1 MNTLTR
7 GMRNAF
13 RNSIR
18 TLSIVIILGI
28 SIGLALT
35 MLLARQAVTTKID
48 SVKSSIGNTITISP
62 AGARGF
68 QGGGEPLTADS
79 VSKVKSVEHVVSV
92 TSTLQ
97 DRLTTENSTL
107 VSAIEAGSL
116 GRRNNSS
123 TDTAPP
129 SGVPGG
135 ASGGTTR
142 SFTPPVS
149 LVGVS
154 TLDGD
159 VLTGGGKITLSSGE
173 KIDATQ
179 DAAVALVGKD
189 LATKNSLSVGSTF
202 TAYDTVITVKGI
214 YDSGN
219 TFSNNSV
226 VMPLATVQ
234 RLSDQAG
241 QVSSAIVQVD
251 SISTINAATTAIK
264 SVLGTTA
271 DVVNQQD
278 TSAQALEPLE
288 NISTISLYS
297 LIGAIVAGAVII
309 LLTMLMIVRE
319 RRREVG
325 VLKAIGASNAR
336 IVAQF
341 VVEAVTFTMLGAVL
355 GLVIG
360 VFGSNPVTKALV
372 SSSSSSSPETM
383 TQFGRLGGGAGR
395 GLARIAGG
403 AGATL
408 QNIQTTVG
416 WQILLYG
423 LGVAIVIAILGS
435 AIPAWLISKVRPAE
449 VMRAE

>member
-7 GMRNAF
+7 GIRNAF

-18 TLSIVIILGI
+18 TLSIVIVLGI

-35 MLLARQAVTTKID
+35 MLLARQAVSAKIE

-68 QGGGEPLTADS
+68 QGGGEPLTSDEIA
-79 VSKVKSVEHVVSV
+79 KAAGIAHVTSV
-92 TSTLQ
+92 TSIIQ

-107 VSAIEAGSL
+107 VSAVDAGSL
-116 GRRNNSS
+116 GRRFNGGEGNA
-123 TDTAPP
+123 APP
-129 SGVPGG
+129 AGAQGG
-135 ASGGTTR
+135 PAGGTNR

-154 TLDGD
+154 SLDGE
-159 VLTGGGKITLSSGE
+159 VLTGGGKISLSSGD
-173 KIDATQ
+173 KIDVTS
-179 DAAVALVGKD
+179 DNNEALVGKD
-189 LATKNSLSVGSTF
+189 LATKNNLSSGSTF
-202 TAYDTVITVKGI
+202 TAYDATITVKGI

-219 TFSNNSV
+219 TFSNNAV
-226 VMPLATVQ
+226 VLPLKAAQ
-234 RLSDQAG
+234 RLSSQTG
-241 QVSSAIVQVD
+241 EVSSAIVQVD
-251 SISTINAATTAIK
+251 SISNIDEATTDIK
-264 SVLGTTA
+264 SVLGSTA
-271 DVVNQQD
+271 DVVNQQE
-278 TSAQALEPLE
+278 SSKQALEPLE

-297 LIGAIVAGAVII
+297 LIGAVIAGAIII

-325 VLKAIGASNAR
+325 VLKAIGASNIR
-336 IVAQF
+336 IVGQF
-341 VVEAVTFTMLGAVL
+341 VVEAVTFTLLGAVL

-360 VFGSNPVTKALV
+360 IFGSNPVTKALV
-372 SSSSSSSPETM
+372 SSSSGATT
-383 TQFGRLGGGAGR
+383 TQMGIPGGGR
-395 GLARIAGG
+395 GFARIAGIG
-403 AGATL
+403 GVAL
-408 QNIQTTVG
+408 QNISATVG

-423 LGVAIVIAILGS
+423 LGVAVVIAILGS